1 MMEKASGW
9 FRRVLGDP
17 KRRRVF
23 EEEKLILSVAEG
35 IWEAM
40 DQGGVTRADIADRL
54 GTTRANITQ
63 LLSGSRNM
71 TLKSLAAVSYA
82 CGVRASLSFQPVPE
96 LSDATSAY
104 EPQQAPIPKI
114 AFSWD
119 EGTRAPSAVPQARGA
134 MSSAAAQGG
143 ADRPYRLVA

>member
-1 MMEKASGW
+1 MERASGW
-9 FRRVLGDP
+9 FQRVLGDP

-40 DQGGVTRADIADRL
+40 DQRGVTRADIAERL

-71 TLKSLAAVSYA
+71 TLKSLAALSCA
-82 CGVRASLSFQPVPE
+82 CGVRASLSFRPVPE
-96 LSDATSAY
+96 LSGTTSVC
-104 EPQQAPIPKI
+104 EPQQVPIPKI
-114 AFSWD
+114 ELSW
-119 EGTRAPSAVPQARGA
+119 EEASVASPAVPQARGG
-134 MSSAAAQGG
+134 MSSAGAQGG
-143 ADRPYRLVA
+143 AAGPCLLVA

>member
-1 MMEKASGW
+1 MEKTSGW
-9 FRRVLGDP
+9 FQHVLGDP
-17 KRRRVF
+17 KRRQVF

-40 DQGGVTRADIADRL
+40 DQCCVTRAEVADRL

-71 TLKSLAAVSYA
+71 TLKSLAALSYA
-82 CGVRASLSFQPVPE
+82 CGVRVSLSFQPVPE
-96 LSDATSAY
+96 LSGATSAY
-104 EPQQAPIPKI
+104 EPQQAQIPKF

-119 EGTRAPSAVPQARGA
+119 DGPTAPPTVSQPPATL
-134 MSSAAAQGG
+134 SSAAAQGG
-143 ADRPYRLVA
+143 ANRPYELVA

>member
-1 MMEKASGW
+1 MEKTSGW
-9 FRRVLGDP
+9 FQRVLGDP
-17 KRRRVF
+17 KRRQVF

-40 DQGGVTRADIADRL
+40 DQCCVTRADIADRL

-71 TLKSLAAVSYA
+71 TLKSLAALSHA
-82 CGVRASLSFQPVPE
+82 CGVRVSFSFQPVPE
-96 LSDATSAY
+96 LAGATSAY
-104 EPQQAPIPKI
+104 ESRQAPISKF

-119 EGTRAPSAVPQARGA
+119 EETIALPTVPQPPAA
-134 MSSAAAQGG
+134 LSSAAAQGG
-143 ADRPYRLVA
+143 ADRPYLLVA

>member
-1 MMEKASGW
+1 MERTSGW
-9 FRRVLGDP
+9 FQRVLGDP

-40 DQGGVTRADIADRL
+40 DQRGVTRADIAERL

-71 TLKSLAAVSYA
+71 TLKSLAALSCA
-82 CGVRASLSFQPVPE
+82 CGVRASLSFRPVPE
-96 LSDATSAY
+96 LSGTMSAY
-104 EPQQAPIPKI
+104 EPRQMPVPKI
-114 AFSWD
+114 GWSW
-119 EGTRAPSAVPQARGA
+119 EEATMASPAVPQAQGD
-134 MSSAAAQGG
+134 MSSAGAHRGG
-143 ADRPYRLVA
+143 ADGPCLLAA